1 MSDEEELIITPVP
14 ALVAVLFR
22 LEQGKGSALT
32 KAEVIEAR
40 DNSTCI
46 ALPKSA
52 YEAMVKARG
61 YDDIDADL
69 AWEEW
74 LGIRGSLHSSDE
86 A

>member
-14 ALVAVLFR
+14 ALVAVLLR
-22 LEQGKGSALT
+22 LEQEKGSALT

-74 LGIRGSLHSSDE
+74 LCIRDSLHLSDE
-86 A
+86 V